1 MVATH
6 VSWQLIQFS
15 YNLLVNL
22 RRSSTSSVTTL
33 DSYST
38 SCTDMPAYLDE
49 KHLSKN
55 MRQYND
61 VIDKL
66 RPGSIPGV

>member
-1 MVATH
+1 MVATQ

-33 DSYST
+33 DSYNY
-38 SCTDMPAYLDE
+38 DIHNDNDDRVQHHDKNRYLIRYPDITF
-49 KHLSKN
+49 N
-55 MRQYND
+55 
-61 VIDKL
+61 I
-66 RPGSIPGV
+66 

>member
-15 YNLLVNL
+15 YNLLAYANL
-22 RRSSTSSVTTL
+22 QLRPLRLLTR
-33 DSYST
+33 T

-66 RPGSIPGV
+66 LPGSIPGV